1 MIEREATAVVDR
13 PTTGHPGQDGSD
25 GSLSALPDGEGRTTT
40 ELDAVPGDVTTAA
53 STSSLPAR
61 LRWQRT
67 YIATLRISDAI
78 VVCAAVL
85 AAQYV
90 SSTHHP
96 TRHSLLTGG
105 LVAAVWLLGLVCFHA
120 RSSTVI
126 GTGLEEYRRLLAA
139 SIGVFGA
146 IAMLS
151 LVLSLDIP
159 PDYVIV
165 ALPAGILGLLSSRWL
180 WRRHVARERARGKYQ
195 TCVLAVGVGDAVV
208 DLASELHRDPE
219 AGYRVVAVA
228 IPGYGPPRGEH
239 LEIADWAVPVIG
251 GETYILDALATCG
264 ADTVA
269 IAGAE
274 HFGTR
279 GIRRLMWDLESMG
292 IDLMLSSGVV
302 DVAVSRLVMRPV
314 AGLPVLHVEKPQYR
328 RATVFCKRAFDIC
341 FATAALAISLP
352 ILLAA
357 AIAIKIDS
365 RGPVLYRSER
375 IGIDGKPFS
384 MLKLR
389 TMVVDAESQLIH
401 LLDKNENNGPMFKIR
416 EDPRVTSVGR
426 SLRRFS
432 VDELP
437 QFVNVLRREMSVVGP
452 RPPLRCEVDTYDSDV
467 RRRLRVDPGI
477 TGLWQVSGRSDLS
490 WEESVRLDL
499 WYVDNWSLVEDILI
513 IAKTMRAVFTRSGA
527 Y

>member
-1 MIEREATAVVDR
+1 V
-13 PTTGHPGQDGSD
+13 G
-25 GSLSALPDGEGRTTT
+25 
-40 ELDAVPGDVTTAA
+40 
-53 STSSLPAR
+53 
-61 LRWQRT
+61 
-67 YIATLRISDAI
+67 
-78 VVCAAVL
+78 
-85 AAQYV
+85 
-90 SSTHHP
+90 
-96 TRHSLLTGG
+96 
-105 LVAAVWLLGLVCFHA
+105 FHT

-146 IAMLS
+146 VAMLS
-151 LVLSLDIP
+151 LVLGLDIP
-159 PDYVIV
+159 QDHVAV
-165 ALPAGILGLLSSRWL
+165 ALPVGVVGLLSTRWL
-180 WRRHVARERARGKYQ
+180 WRRHVAHERTRGRFQ
-195 TCVLAVGVGDAVV
+195 TCVLAVGVGDAVM

-239 LEIADWAVPVIG
+239 IHIADRMVPVIG
-251 GETYILDALATCG
+251 GEMHIVEALATCG

-328 RATVFCKRAFDIC
+328 RAMILCKRGFDVC
-341 FATAALAISLP
+341 FAIAALTVSLP
-352 ILLAA
+352 ILLVA

-365 RGPVLYRSER
+365 RGPVFYRSER

-384 MLKLR
+384 MFKLR
-389 TMVVDAESQLIH
+389 TMVVDADDQLQQ
-401 LLDKNENNGPMFKIR
+401 LLDKNENDGPLFKIR
-416 EDPRVTSVGR
+416 EDPRVTPVGR
-426 SLRRFS
+426 SLRRYS

-437 QFVNVLRREMSVVGP
+437 QFINVLRHEMSIVGP
-452 RPPLRCEVDTYDSDV
+452 RPPLRREVDSYDSDV

-499 WYVDNWSLVEDILI
+499 WYVDNWSLAEDILI
-513 IAKTMRAVFTRSGA
+513 IAKTLRAVFSRCGA